1 MLIIPLLRK
10 LRLLEINF
18 LLYVIEKRQKGSLA
32 FCLVCQLTSLLSIA
46 VLTLVSSGSLIQR
59 IRCLSKTR
67 YRQMS
72 LCAYVWHTEVQIES
86 SVSIFSWFLLEILCM
101 LFAKYEAGCHST
113 TKTDSVFYCNNIC
126 CQNMLK
132 VTLWTLS

>member
-18 LLYVIEKRQKGSLA
+18 LLYIIEKRQTGSLA
-32 FCLVCQLTSLLSIA
+32 FCLVCQLTSVLSIA

-59 IRCLSKTR
+59 IRSLSKTR

-72 LCAYVWHTEVQIES
+72 SCAYVWRIEVQIES
-86 SVSIFSWFLLEILCM
+86 SVSIFSWFHLEILCM
-101 LFAKYEAGCHST
+101 LFAKYEVGCHLT
-113 TKTDSVFYCNNIC
+113 TKTDSFFIATIFVVRIC
-126 CQNMLK
+126 
-132 VTLWTLS
+132 